1 MQGTSGLRLTRAGG
15 GCSDA
20 PMPSIR
26 VPLFAIVL
34 CGALGPLRAQ
44 VITESGPAEDMRSRL
59 ESAAAQEQSGTRLPS
74 DQQLEAAGARIGDI
88 EIRTIQIFDL
98 SDPADDNWLFRTANR
113 LHPRTRESTIAA
125 QLLFRRGDL
134 YSRRLLD
141 ETARNIRQRIAFVRE
156 PEIRPIRYHDNV
168 VDLVVVTQDVWTLQP
183 GVNFGRSGGTNTSS
197 VDFSDSNFLGY
208 GKSIEVGHG
217 ENVDRSSTFLLWQDP
232 DIWGSHWTD
241 GALYERNSDGTVWA
255 LGAGKPFYS
264 LETPYATGGDL
275 GYNHSVVTR
284 YRLGLPYDAYDDER
298 RTGDLFIGDAL
309 WIGDRWT
316 ERLMLGWR
324 LDRNHFTVAPDA
336 PLLAPL
342 PLDRTLSYPFARMQW
357 IENDYDT
364 MRNLDLIAR
373 TEDVHFGLDLSVG
386 FGVATPDFGADRHSL
401 IADTEINYG
410 WRLSERQ
417 DLFLASRLAT
427 RVEDGALHDAIV
439 TWSSSYYLTTSAL
452 TRLLVRFSG
461 DSGHNLDGDHTLQ
474 LGGDTGLRGY
484 PLRYQ
489 NGNQRA
495 LVTLEERLYTNYY
508 LFRLVNVG
516 AAAFYDM
523 GRTWGTTLVPTPQL
537 GLLKDAGVGLRLGN
551 QRSSFGR
558 VIHIDVAAPLDRT
571 ASISALQFL
580 VSTQLTF

>member
-1 MQGTSGLRLTRAGG
+1 MPVMRA
-15 GCSDA
+15 
-20 PMPSIR
+20 
-26 VPLFAIVL
+26 PLFAIVL
-34 CGALGPLRAQ
+34 CGAAGPL
-44 VITESGPAEDMRSRL
+44 
-59 ESAAAQEQSGTRLPS
+59 AA
-74 DQQLEAAGARIGDI
+74 AAGARIGEI
-88 EIRTIQIFDL
+88 EIRTVQIFDV

-113 LHPRTRESTIAA
+113 LHPNTRESTIAA
-125 QLLFRRGDL
+125 QLLFHKGDR

-156 PEIRPIRYHDNV
+156 PRIRPIRYHDNI
-168 VDLVVVTQDVWTLQP
+168 VDLLVVTQDVWTLQP
-183 GVNFGRSGGTNTSS
+183 GIDFGRSGGTNTVG

-217 ENVDRSSTFLLWQDP
+217 EDVDRSSTYLLWQDP
-232 DIWGSHWTD
+232 DIWGSRWID
-241 GALYERNSDGTVWA
+241 GALYERNSDGTVWG
-255 LGAGKPFYS
+255 LGAGRPFYS
-264 LETPYATGGDL
+264 LETPSAAGGDV
-275 GYNHSVVTR
+275 GYYHSVVTR
-284 YRLGLPYDAYDDER
+284 YRLGQRYDAYDDEQ

-309 WIGDRWT
+309 WIGEHWT
-316 ERLMLGWR
+316 ERLVLGWR
-324 LDRNHFTVAPDA
+324 LDRDRFTAAPDA
-336 PLLAPL
+336 LPLAPL

-357 IENDYDT
+357 IDNDYGT
-364 MRNLDLIAR
+364 TRNLDLIAR
-373 TEDVHFGLDLSVG
+373 TEDVHYGLDASVG
-386 FGVATPDFGADRHSL
+386 IGLATPAFGADRHSL

-410 WRLSERQ
+410 WRLGERQ

-427 RVEDGALHDAIV
+427 RDEDGALHDAIV
-439 TWSSSYYLTTSAL
+439 TWSGSYYLSTSDR
-452 TRLLVRFSG
+452 TRLLLRFSG

-495 LVTLEERLYTNYY
+495 LLTIEERLYTHYY

-558 VIHIDVAAPLDRT
+558 VIHIDVAAPLDRS

>member
-1 MQGTSGLRLTRAGG
+1 
-15 GCSDA
+15 
-20 PMPSIR
+20 MPVMR

-34 CGALGPLRAQ
+34 CGAAGPLAAQ
-44 VITESGPAEDMRSRL
+44 VITASGPADDQRTRV
-59 ESAAAQEQSGTRLPS
+59 ESAAAQEQGGIRLPS
-74 DQQLEAAGARIGDI
+74 DEELEAAGARIGDI
-88 EIRTIQIFDL
+88 EIRTVQIFDL
-98 SDPADDNWLFRTANR
+98 SDPADDNWLFRTADR

-125 QLLFRRGDL
+125 QLLFRRGDR
-134 YSRRLLD
+134 YSRRLLE
-141 ETARNIRQRIAFVRE
+141 ETVRNIRQRIAFVRE

-183 GVNFGRSGGTNTSS
+183 GINFGRSGGTNTSS

-217 ENVDRSSTFLLWQDP
+217 QDVDRSTTYLLWEDP

-241 GALYERNSDGTVWA
+241 IALYERNSDGTVWG
-255 LGAGKPFYS
+255 LGAGKPFYA
-264 LETPYATGGDL
+264 LETPYASGGDV
-275 GYNHSVVTR
+275 GYKHSVVTR
-284 YRLGLPYDAYDDER
+284 YRLGQPYDAYDDEQR
-298 RTGDLFIGDAL
+298 AADLFIGDAL
-309 WIGDRWT
+309 WITDRWT
-316 ERLMLGWR
+316 GRLMLGWH
-324 LDRNHFTVAPDA
+324 LDRNHFTAAPDA
-336 PLLAPL
+336 LPLAPL

-357 IENDYDT
+357 IDNDYGT
-364 MRNLDLIAR
+364 TRNLDLIAR
-373 TEDVHFGLDLSVG
+373 TEDVHFGLDASVG
-386 FGVATPDFGADRHSL
+386 IGFAIPAFGADRHSL
-401 IADTEINYG
+401 IADSEINYG
-410 WRLSERQ
+410 WRLGERQ

-427 RVEDGALHDAIV
+427 RVEDGALHDAII
-439 TWSSSYYLTTSAL
+439 TWSASYYLITSAL
-452 TRLLVRFSG
+452 TRLLVRCSG

-495 LVTLEERLYTNYY
+495 LVTLEERLYTHYY
-508 LFRLVNVG
+508 LFRLLNVG